1 MNQQLN
7 YGVGLFF
14 AFIMVAVAFCLFTS
28 RNYDASNAQVAGK
41 LEETRVF
48 TYVDLHGLFTTADT
62 GNYLIVDLR
71 HAEAFLDGHLP
82 GAVNVPLPELL
93 DRTHRRLLRGRHDLL
108 LYSNREDL
116 TVAAQALLFGQGFE
130 NVWVIPGNY
139 ESITAYALEH
149 FEPAFAFHT
158 DDKARFDYPRFMS
171 VKPVSPARDAPMRP
185 EIPQVE
191 DSTPVAGGC

>member
-1 MNQQLN
+1 MNQELN
-7 YGVGLFF
+7 YGAGLFF

-41 LEETRVF
+41 LEETRIF
-48 TYVDLHGLFTTADT
+48 PYADLHGLFATADT
-62 GNYLIVDLR
+62 GNYLIIDIR
-71 HAEAFLDGHLP
+71 DAESFLEGHLP
-82 GAVNVPLPELL
+82 GAVNVPMPELL
-93 DRTHRRLLRGRHDLL
+93 DRQHRRLLRGRHDLL

-130 NVWVIPGNY
+130 NVRVIPGNY
-139 ESITAYALEH
+139 VSITAHALED

-171 VKPVSPARDAPMRP
+171 VEPVSPARDAPIRP